1 MTRSTIGSS
10 RSTIGNRGN
19 NAGRCRAD
27 GRPERSRE
35 AAVRHRRS
43 RRQIQR
49 RPFDNLCL
57 SGLFGSTGRTFAPP
71 ADRSCTR
78 ERSSP
83 SVADHDRQTGRAPPR
98 PHSAGYWP
106 HRRGNVRT
114 TGPRASSGPR
124 AGAVTKPR
132 PVRASPMPPPH
143 LDRRRRIDHHCAF
156 ANQNLKKRARKRMN
170 KLPGFGLIERARALQ
185 PLIAREADE
194 IERTRRLTEP
204 VVSALIEN
212 GLYRV
217 LLPQSLGATEAP
229 PKLFMQVL
237 EEIAK
242 ADTSTAWCL
251 GQCSVC
257 AMTAAYLDPDAAH
270 EIFNAPPGILA
281 WGAIAHEVQA
291 VPGGYRA
298 NARWDFASGSRQAS
312 WLGAH
317 VRIVEADGTRRR
329 KPDGSPEIRTI
340 LFPVSS
346 ATMYDVWD
354 VIGLKGTGTDS
365 YSVDNLFIPEKFTA
379 LRDDPTALREKGPL
393 YRLTTNMV
401 FSMGF
406 AAVSVGVA
414 RATLDAAVGRNEA
427 SLRAARAYL
436 YATATEV
443 WRDLTRTGNFTD
455 DHRAA
460 LRLASTWTIHQ
471 AASVVDA
478 AYNMAGVGAVFSA
491 NKFERRF
498 RDMHAI
504 AQQTQ
509 ARDAHY
515 EDVGKMI
522 LTADPGTSAHNAQ

>member
-1 MTRSTIGSS
+1 
-10 RSTIGNRGN
+10 
-19 NAGRCRAD
+19 
-27 GRPERSRE
+27 
-35 AAVRHRRS
+35 
-43 RRQIQR
+43 
-49 RPFDNLCL
+49 
-57 SGLFGSTGRTFAPP
+57 
-71 ADRSCTR
+71 
-78 ERSSP
+78 
-83 SVADHDRQTGRAPPR
+83 
-98 PHSAGYWP
+98 
-106 HRRGNVRT
+106 
-114 TGPRASSGPR
+114 
-124 AGAVTKPR
+124 
-132 PVRASPMPPPH
+132 
-143 LDRRRRIDHHCAF
+143 
-156 ANQNLKKRARKRMN
+156 MN

-185 PLIAREADE
+185 PLIMREADE

-217 LLPQSLGATEAP
+217 LLPQSLGGTEAP
-229 PKLFMQVL
+229 PEIFMQML
-237 EEIAK
+237 EEVAK
-242 ADTSTAWCL
+242 ADASTAWCL

-257 AMTAAYLDPDAAH
+257 AMTAAYLDPDAAN
-270 EIFNAPPGILA
+270 EIFNTPPGILA

-317 VRIVEADGTRRR
+317 VQIVEADGTRRL
-329 KPDGSPEIRTI
+329 KPNGAPEVRTI
-340 LFPVSS
+340 LFPLAS

-354 VIGLKGTGTDS
+354 VIGLNGTGTDS

-379 LRDDPTALREKGPL
+379 LRDDPKALREKGPL

-401 FSMGF
+401 FGLGF

-414 RATLDAAVGRNEA
+414 RATLDAAVDLARSKTPAGLKTMRENNAVQGTIGRNEA

-478 AYNMAGVGAVFSA
+478 AYHMAGATAVFSA

-504 AQQTQ
+504 AQQIQ
-509 ARDAHY
+509 ARDTHY